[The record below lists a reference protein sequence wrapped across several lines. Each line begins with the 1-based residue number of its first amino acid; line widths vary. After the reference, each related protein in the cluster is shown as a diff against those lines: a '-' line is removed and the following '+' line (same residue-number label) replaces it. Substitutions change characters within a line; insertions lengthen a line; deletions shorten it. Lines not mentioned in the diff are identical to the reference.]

1 MGVLQRFSQIMSA
14 NINALL
20 DKCEDPAK
28 MIDQILREMN
38 ENLAEVKS
46 TTASVMAE
54 EKRCQR
60 EVDAVIKERDRW
72 EEVAKKA
79 LAAGNEA
86 DAKQAVQKNLEARS
100 RLETAEKTL
109 AAAKENTAKMQQMY
123 NKLTSDI
130 SELNSRRS
138 LIKSQVSMA
147 KATEKANRINDL
159 ADSTDT
165 MEAFGRMEEKS
176 QRMLDEAM
184 AKAELSER
192 PKDEAEELLDKY
204 SGVSSSEVDSE
215 LEKLKKEMGLL

>member
-86 DAKQAVQKNLEARS
+86 DAKQAVQKNLEART